1 MVRNLAKNGDAL
13 PMFAPQKILNPSKN
27 TSGGQN
33 GSTGTF
39 WKTSFYGEK
48 RSKLSIFADYAGFLS
63 LKYFLL

>member
-13 PMFAPQKILNPSKN
+13 FMFAPQKILNPSKN

-39 WKTSFYGEK
+39 LEDK
-48 RSKLSIFADYAGFLS
+48 FLWG
-63 LKYFLL
+63 KKVKIEHFC

>member
-33 GSTGTF
+33 GSMGTF
-39 WKTSFYGEK
+39 WKTNFYGEK
-48 RSKLSIFADYAGFLS
+48 RSKLSILLTMLVFLA
-63 LKYFLL
+63 